1 MIKDNAVRY
10 LIYLYKADDSLVR
23 FLYRVIDVIIPG
35 VMAQGICD
43 VETAKCLLTV
53 YPDAVT
59 NFKIVKGKIVTGW
72 SEESLKALE
81 DLGRNLPSAFTI
93 VGSDTQAAGRIPDV
107 DDSCDDL
114 DDETY
119 DESCDESYDERFE
132 NWEYPEDTP
141 GIGEQGF
148 HWGM

>member
-10 LIYLYKADDSLVR
+10 LIYLYKADDSLMR

-35 VMAQGICD
+35 VMAHGICD

-93 VGSDTQAAGRIPDV
+93 VGSDIEAAGRIPDV

-114 DDETY
+114 DDET
-119 DESCDESYDERFE
+119 YDERFE